1 MDSPLAA
8 TAVGLFAGTNL
19 DDMVVLAV
27 LNASSRADGR
37 PRRWQIWVGQYLG
50 VAVLV
55 VISLLAAVGLTLVP
69 ESWIW
74 LLGLIPLGLG
84 IRKLVIALRAT
95 RSGDSVS
102 PAVVT
107 GLAGVV
113 GLTVANGGDN
123 IAAYTPVFRTIG
135 PGDIAAILGVFV
147 IGVALWCLV
156 GLPPQ
161 SRRGHPQVGP
171 VDRPRRVH
179 PDRSLRPRQRRSPR
193 LLTPSQ
199 QSRANLAGCFLLETL
214 TYRHGTPVDSVHH
227 RQLADDVG
235 RAVRRCPWWV
245 PS

>member
-147 IGVALWCLV
+147 IGVALWCLIGAWLV
-156 GLPPQ
+156 
-161 SRRGHPQVGP
+161 S
-171 VDRPRRVH
+171 
-179 PDRSLRPRQRRSPR
+179 
-193 LLTPSQ
+193 
-199 QSRANLAGCFLLETL
+199 
-214 TYRHGTPVDSVHH
+214 HH
-227 RQLADDVG
+227 RVAEAIRRWGQWIVP
-235 RAVRRCPWWV
+235 AVYILIGLSV
-245 PS
+245 LGKGGLLGF